1 MIANN
6 NGDRYRNYRYWE
18 ASKNQPYDYEN
29 EGILNKYV
37 SPVIYKTKN
46 KILKQILFIYENSLL
61 MMNKYI
67 DLLQNCHNFLKW
79 NR

>member
-18 ASKNQPYDYEN
+18 SSRNQPYDYEN
-29 EGILNKYV
+29 EGILKRYT
-37 SPVIYKTKN
+37 SPMIYNTKN
-46 KILKQILFIYENSLL
+46 KILKTVLYIYENALL
-61 MMNKYI
+61 MMNKYV
-67 DLLQNCHNFLKW
+67 DLLNNCHNYLKW

>member
-6 NGDRYRNYRYWE
+6 NGDRYRTYRYWE
-18 ASKNQPYDYEN
+18 STQHQPYDYEN

-37 SPVIYKTKN
+37 SPTIYNTKN
-46 KILKQILFIYENSLL
+46 IILKKVLYIYENALL
-61 MMNKYI
+61 MMNKYAE
-67 DLLQNCHNFLKW
+67 LLNNCHNYLKW